1 MGGSV
6 GSWARYWA
14 TSGRLQR
21 DKGVPVARGKLQA
34 VAVTW
39 ARTSGGKTPRR
50 PTAGRVGQR
59 VGGHPAFAPLAHLP
73 ITGAHLRRNLL
84 VAALRMLRRVLNY
97 PPTHDLRLR
106 RFFGAYEFV

>member
-14 TSGRLQR
+14 TSARLQR

-50 PTAGRVGQR
+50 ATAGRVGQR
-59 VGGHPAFAPLAHLP
+59 VGGHPAFAALANLP
-73 ITGAHLRRNLL
+73 MTGRPLRRSLL
-84 VAALRMLRRVLNY
+84 GAALRMVTGLKNDARTHGRGVGRVGRR
-97 PPTHDLRLR
+97 D
-106 RFFGAYEFV
+106 GGG